1 MDHNKKEVSE
11 LINVACKMG
20 QIILENGGETYRVEQ
35 TINIVCKTYNYE
47 NTESFVTPTGI
58 MISITDENDETTSLI
73 KRINSRTVNLNKVS
87 IINDLSR
94 RVGNEKIPI
103 SKLKI
108 MLKEIDNAP
117 NYTRHTA
124 AFFTALA
131 SGAFCVLFGGGL
143 RDFFVSFVVGFFL
156 NYLGIYLTKIE
167 VNTFFI
173 NAFSGFLASIFAILA
188 VKIGLGANEDKII
201 IGSIMLL
208 LPGISITNA
217 VRDIIAG
224 DLVSGIS
231 RTIEAFLNAIA
242 IALGTGVGFN
252 FWMSLFGGF

>member
-1 MDHNKKEVSE
+1 MDKNKKEIYE
-11 LINVACKMG
+11 LINIACRMG

-35 TINIVCKTYNYE
+35 TINIVCKAYNYK

-58 MISITDENDETTSLI
+58 MISITDDNDETISLI
-73 KRINSRTVNLNKVS
+73 KRINSRTVNLSKVS
-87 IINDLSR
+87 MINDLSR
-94 RVGNEKIPI
+94 KIGSGQIPI
-103 SKLKI
+103 SKLKT
-108 MLKEIDNAP
+108 MLNDIDNSP
-117 NYTRHTA
+117 NYAQHTK

-131 SGAFCVLFGGGL
+131 SGAFCVLFGGGF
-143 RDFFVSFVVGFFL
+143 RDFLVSFIVGFLL
-156 NYLGIYLTKIE
+156 NYLGIYLSKIE

-173 NAFSGFLASIFAILA
+173 NAFSGFLASIFAIIA
-188 VKIGLGANEDKII
+188 VKYGLGANEDKII

-217 VRDIIAG
+217 IRDIIAG

-252 FWMSLFGGF
+252 FWISFFGGL